1 GMNKT
6 KYNACLVTDR
16 LRERAMAQTVR
27 VVMAQ
32 CDFLVGDIPGNAERI
47 IELARRAQ
55 TEHQADLVVFPELA
69 LSGYPPEDLLLRP
82 SLQPRVEKALA
93 AICRELPD
101 VALLIGLPWRD
112 GEALYNAAA
121 FIEAGEVRGL
131 YRKRCLPNYQVFDEK
146 RYFQAGDTP
155 CVLSLKGLRLGVTI
169 CEDIWR
175 DAPTRSTAEAG
186 AQLIMTLN
194 ASPYH
199 RGKQRQRIR
208 LVQERAR
215 DAGVPI
221 LYTNTIAGQDE
232 LVFDGRSFA
241 VDATGQVLIAAPQFE
256 EALYLVEV
264 QADPAQP
271 SAVTL
276 VPGAVVELLDDLA
289 SVYQALAWG
298 VRDYVNKNR
307 FKSVVLGL
315 SGGIDSAVTL
325 AVAVDALGAERVRA
339 VMMPFRY
346 TSAMSVEDAAR
357 QAAVL
362 GVQYE
367 VLPIEPVYEAYM
379 KTLAEPFAGLAPD
392 TTEENLQARIRG
404 VLLMSL
410 SNKTGALV
418 LTTGNK

>member
-1 GMNKT
+1 M
-6 KYNACLVTDR
+6 
-16 LRERAMAQTVR
+16 
-27 VVMAQ
+27 
-32 CDFLVGDIPGNAERI
+32 I
-47 IELARRAQ
+47 RRPPRS
-55 TEHQADLVVFPELA
+55 TLFPYTTLFR
-69 LSGYPPEDLLLRP
+69 S
-82 SLQPRVEKALA
+82 

-155 CVLSLKGLRLGVTI
+155 FVLSLKGLRLGVTI

-221 LYTNTIAGQDE
+221 LYTNTIGGQDE
-232 LVFDGRSFA
+232 LVFDGGSFA

-256 EALYLVEV
+256 EGLYLVEV

-276 VPGAVVELLDDLA
+276 VPGAVVEPLDDL
-289 SVYQALAWG
+289 
-298 VRDYVNKNR
+298 
-307 FKSVVLGL
+307 
-315 SGGIDSAVTL
+315 
-325 AVAVDALGAERVRA
+325 
-339 VMMPFRY
+339 
-346 TSAMSVEDAAR
+346 
-357 QAAVL
+357 
-362 GVQYE
+362 
-367 VLPIEPVYEAYM
+367 
-379 KTLAEPFAGLAPD
+379 
-392 TTEENLQARIRG
+392 
-404 VLLMSL
+404 
-410 SNKTGALV
+410 
-418 LTTGNK
+418 

>member
-1 GMNKT
+1 MAWILVPVGRKACQVVPRTGMNKT

-155 CVLSLKGLRLGVTI
+155 CV
-169 CEDIWR
+169 
-175 DAPTRSTAEAG
+175 
-186 AQLIMTLN
+186 
-194 ASPYH
+194 
-199 RGKQRQRIR
+199 
-208 LVQERAR
+208 
-215 DAGVPI
+215 
-221 LYTNTIAGQDE
+221 
-232 LVFDGRSFA
+232 F
-241 VDATGQVLIAAPQFE
+241 
-256 EALYLVEV
+256 
-264 QADPAQP
+264 
-271 SAVTL
+271 
-276 VPGAVVELLDDLA
+276 
-289 SVYQALAWG
+289 
-298 VRDYVNKNR
+298 
-307 FKSVVLGL
+307 
-315 SGGIDSAVTL
+315 
-325 AVAVDALGAERVRA
+325 
-339 VMMPFRY
+339 
-346 TSAMSVEDAAR
+346 
-357 QAAVL
+357 
-362 GVQYE
+362 
-367 VLPIEPVYEAYM
+367 
-379 KTLAEPFAGLAPD
+379 
-392 TTEENLQARIRG
+392 
-404 VLLMSL
+404 
-410 SNKTGALV
+410 
-418 LTTGNK
+418 